1 MTDVD
6 TLTDDELA
14 AELAYARFCA
24 RLGGTLG
31 YRTQVADRIKAL
43 ECELLRRT
51 WDAS

>member
-1 MTDVD
+1 MTILTV
-6 TLTDDELA
+6 LTDDQLA

-31 YRTQVADRIKAL
+31 HRTRVAERIKAL
-43 ECELLRRT
+43 ECETLRRC